1 MKKVWRQQ
9 ANKTT
14 KKKDRIAYKQKDR
27 QKDIK
32 IEQTDRHS
40 DRPIGMQI
48 ETFMV
53 T

>member
-1 MKKVWRQQ
+1 MKKA
-9 ANKTT
+9 ANKTA
-14 KKKDRIAYKQKDR
+14 KKKDRDAYKQKNR

-40 DRPIGMQI
+40 DRPMGMQI
-48 ETFMV
+48 DTFMV